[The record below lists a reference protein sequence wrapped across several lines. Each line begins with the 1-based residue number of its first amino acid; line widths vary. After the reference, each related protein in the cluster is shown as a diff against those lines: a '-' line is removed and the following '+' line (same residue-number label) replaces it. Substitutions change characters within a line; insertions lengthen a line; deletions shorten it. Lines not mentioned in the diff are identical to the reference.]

1 MANLTRILN
10 NQIYSKTIIASQKIA
25 DGTITGSLFSS
36 NVTVPGDFLITG
48 NLFVLGSSQTTTVAS
63 TNTYVNDPLIVMNNG
78 FAGTN
83 TYDEGLVFNR
93 GTALNQAF
101 IWSEYGQEFRL
112 IGTTETGTTYGNVAV
127 STYANLH
134 IGNLNVAY
142 AANVGAITAPS
153 LNVSGNVLA
162 STVMAS
168 YHTGSTAT
176 FGNIAAVIVG
186 NVGTQFNGAAINLSG
201 NVLASTVMASY
212 HTGSTATFGNI
223 AAVNFG
229 NVGAIFTGASLNLS
243 GNVLASTVLAS
254 YVTASTATFG
264 NISANTIGNA
274 SATLNGG
281 FLNVSGN
288 VLASTVGAS
297 FLTASTVAVGN
308 ISAVTVGNVGTQF
321 NGAAINLSGNV
332 LAAAGVF
339 NGLTVNGNESVT
351 GYLNVTG
358 NILGATGTLSVLGV
372 NNNLWANASIATT
385 TQGTGAIVVPNGGIS
400 VAGAANIA
408 GTSTHGGAAQFNN
421 TVTVGG
427 ITSITNTSQATGAS
441 TGALQVAG
449 GASFTQDVWIGGN
462 LFVSNIIG
470 VTANVITVQDPLLY
484 LRPNVVTSYNYD
496 IGFYSAFTGTG
507 LGTVSQYQHTSI
519 FRDPLDNTWKFVSN
533 LAEPSASYIT
543 LDGTTIYDPIKAGN
557 LQLTVTTDSTNAT
570 SGALIVAG
578 GAGIGG
584 NIFQTGTRHETS
596 ASNFLLATTPTTVDA
611 FKAASTLN
619 VGANSGTLTIGN
631 PTVVGTQTTQN
642 LYNTTATTVNF
653 AGAATAIVI
662 GATSGNTTINNG
674 LGVNGVVFANLASET
689 SSTTTGALRIPNGG
703 LSVLGN
709 TYIGNN
715 LYVGGPSAFT
725 VNLTTPTVVAVDTG
739 SSYAQMA
746 MINNTLT
753 GSADFIAYPG
763 DYPGQGNDH
772 GWMDM
777 GFTGTAFN
785 DANYSITKPQDGYLF
800 ASAANTSVGGNL
812 VLATDRTGNFND
824 IVFGVGSF
832 LATSEVAR
840 FHGNVGNLGNLWIK
854 YPTTSTTYT
863 SGALRIDGGIGA
875 AGNLNLIGDN
885 TGIAYSGRG
894 ALTVGLN
901 LTNTLYPENL
911 AQFTSNANS
920 FSRIS
925 IQNISTQQ
933 NATSEFLAI
942 ANNGSNGASYIATGI
957 ASINFNSTAIAST
970 IKPGDGYTY
979 TQTGNLVLVGA
990 KDLVLTAGGTN
1001 QAIAMRFVSAT
1012 ANVGVQ
1018 LATPTSSSTTGAFT
1032 VVGGVGIG
1040 TNLYVGRGATI
1051 NSTNGIESF
1060 KVLSSFSSNVAI
1072 YANTAPTGGNAGPS
1086 SSFTETVIIGGG
1098 NLQVQPGA
1106 VLKVGGATSM
1116 IIPVGPSAARPS
1128 SQGGNDVA
1136 GMLRFNSTTNVMEYY
1151 DGSQWTVAGSS
1162 FTVISDRQY
1171 SGNAAGSYGNV
1182 DGTNTVFTI
1191 QSNATTAGTLVSIN
1205 GVMQFPVLAY
1215 SVSGTTLTFTEPPA
1229 PGDVIDVRILTTTAS
1244 VTQLAS
1250 GNGLNQFIADTTGSS
1265 IWSGTSTTFERVLV
1279 DPVGNFNYL
1288 TGNKVTYTQTPVN
1301 IPATAT
1307 PVVVDTWNQT
1317 TYTGA
1322 KYQITAKVGTSNME
1336 MYEAQ
1341 VLTDGGGNAYISVYG
1356 VVNNGTTFGTL
1367 SANVVG
1373 SNVNIYYTSTIAQA
1387 NVKAMGTFIV

>member
-63 TNTYVNDPLIVMNNG
+63 TNTYVNDPLIVLNNG
-78 FAGTN
+78 FASTN

-93 GTALNQAF
+93 GTLLNQAF
-101 IWSEYGQEFRL
+101 IWSEYNQEFRL

-162 STVMAS
+162 STIMAS

-176 FGNIAAVIVG
+176 FGNIAAVTIG

-201 NVLASTVMASY
+201 NVLASTIMASY

-229 NVGAIFTGASLNLS
+229 NVGAIFTGASLNVS
-243 GNVLASTVLAS
+243 GNVLASTVGAS
-254 YVTASTATFG
+254 YITASTATFG

-288 VLASTVGAS
+288 VLASTVMASYYTGSTATFGNIAAVNFGNTGATYTGAS
-297 FLTASTVAVGN
+297 
-308 ISAVTVGNVGTQF
+308 
-321 NGAAINLSGNV
+321 INLSGNV
-332 LAAAGVF
+332 LAAGGVY
-339 NGLTVNGNESVT
+339 NALTVNGNETVT

-358 NILGATGTLSVLGV
+358 NILAATGTLSILGV

-400 VAGAANIA
+400 VAGAANIGTTLTVA
-408 GTSTHGGAAQFNN
+408 GATQVNSTLG
-421 TVTVGG
+421 VGG
-427 ITSITNTSQATGAS
+427 ITSFTNTTNSTSANDGAVII
-441 TGALQVAG
+441 TG
-449 GASFTQDVWIGGN
+449 GASVGKDLWVGGN
-462 LFVSNIIG
+462 LYVANIIG
-470 VTANVITVQDPLLY
+470 VSANVITVQDPLLY
-484 LRPNVVTSYNYD
+484 LRPQSIFPYNYD
-496 IGFYSAFTGTG
+496 IGFYSGFQGVG
-507 LGTVSQYQHTSI
+507 LATANVYQHTSI
-519 FRDPLDNTWKFVSN
+519 FRDPLTNTWTFASN
-533 LAEPSASYIT
+533 LAEPSPSYIT
-543 LDGTTIYDPIKAGN
+543 LDATTIYDPIKAGN

-611 FKAASTLN
+611 FKAATTLN

-631 PTVVGTQTTQN
+631 PTVVGTQATQN
-642 LYNTTATTVNF
+642 LYNTTATTLNF
-653 AGAATAIVI
+653 AGAATALTM
-662 GATSGNTTINNG
+662 GATTGNTTINNSLG
-674 LGVNGVVFANLASET
+674 LNGVLFANLVSDT
-689 SSTTTGALRIPNGG
+689 SSTTTGAIIVPNGG
-703 LSVLGN
+703 LNVSGN
-709 TYIGNN
+709 AYVGKN
-715 LYVGGPSAFT
+715 LYVGGASAFN
-725 VNLTTPTVVAVDTG
+725 VNLTTPTIVAVDAGGT
-739 SSYAQMA
+739 YAQMA

-753 GSADFIAYPG
+753 GSSDFIAYPG

-832 LATSEVAR
+832 IATSEVAR
-840 FHGNVGNLGNLWIK
+840 FHGNVGSLGNLWVK

-885 TGIAYSGRG
+885 TGAVYSGRG
-894 ALTVGLN
+894 AITVGLN

-933 NATSEFLAI
+933 NATSEFIAI
-942 ANNGSNGASYIATGI
+942 ANNGSNVSNYVTTGI
-957 ASINFNSTAIAST
+957 ASVNFNSPVIATT
-970 IKPGDGYTY
+970 IKPGDGYTFA
-979 TQTGNLVLVGA
+979 TGNLVLVSS

-1001 QAIAMRFVSAT
+1001 SAIAMRITNAT
-1012 ANVGVQ
+1012 SNIGVQ
-1018 LATPTSSSTTGAFT
+1018 LATPTSSATTGAFT

-1040 TNLYVGRGATI
+1040 TNLYVGKGATI

-1072 YANTAPTGGNAGPS
+1072 YANTAPTGGNAGPTG
-1086 SSFTETVIIGGG
+1086 SFTETVIIGGG

-1136 GMLRFNSTTNVMEYY
+1136 GMIRFNSTTNVLEYY
-1151 DGSQWTVAGSS
+1151 DGSAWQVAGSS
-1162 FTVISDRQY
+1162 FTVISDRQF
-1171 SGNAAGSYGNV
+1171 SGNSVGSFGNV
-1182 DGTNTVFTI
+1182 DGTNTTFTI
-1191 QSNATTAGTLVSIN
+1191 QSNATTAGTFVSIN
-1205 GVMQFPVLAY
+1205 GVVQFPVLAY
-1215 SVSGTTLTFTEPPA
+1215 SISGSTLTFTEPPA

-1244 VTQLAS
+1244 VTTLAS
-1250 GNGLNQFIADTTGSS
+1250 GNGLNQFIADETGSS
-1265 IWSGTSTTFERVLV
+1265 IWSGTSSTIKRLLI
-1279 DPVGNFNYL
+1279 DPVGNINYL
-1288 TGNKVTYTQTPVN
+1288 TGNEVTYDQTKVN
-1301 IPATAT
+1301 IPSAAS
-1307 PVVVDTWNQT
+1307 PVVVDTFYQSAYST
-1317 TYTGA
+1317 A
-1322 KYQITAKVGTSNME
+1322 KYIISTKKDAVIFESME
-1336 MYEAQ
+1336 A
-1341 VLTDGGGNAYISVYG
+1341 LLITDGAGNAYVSTYG
-1356 VVNNGTTFGTL
+1356 IVNNGTALGTL

-1373 SNVNIYYTSTIAQA
+1373 ANVNLYYTSISATNA
-1387 NVKAMGTFIV
+1387 NVKVMTTYIV